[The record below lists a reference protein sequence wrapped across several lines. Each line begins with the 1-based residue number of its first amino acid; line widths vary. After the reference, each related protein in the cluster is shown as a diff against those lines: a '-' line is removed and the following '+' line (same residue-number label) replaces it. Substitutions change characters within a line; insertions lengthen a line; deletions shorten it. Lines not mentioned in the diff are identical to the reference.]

1 MPYITVMQS
10 PRFHQITLDEIL
22 SGEIQVSDIAPRSVT
37 GTVTHYSEHLNE
49 RLARLAQTDELIGVL
64 ETFIQKNETLYEKNR
79 SKLYNTFYIA
89 KRSGG
94 LRKINA
100 PLEELMTALRELKD
114 IFETR
119 FSALYHTSAF
129 AYVKCRSTIDAV
141 KKHQMNSSRW
151 FLKTDFSDF
160 FGSTTSEFLMRMLGQ
175 IYPFSEVV
183 KNERGRA
190 ALEKALDL
198 CFLDGGLPQ
207 GTPISPML
215 TNLMMIPID
224 HRIANELRHNNF
236 VYTRYADD
244 IIISHKFDFSA
255 SEKCDF
261 INRVLD
267 EFNAPFKIK
276 QSKTRYGS
284 SSGKNWNL
292 GVMLNKDNKIT
303 IGHQKKKTFKAMC
316 CSYIASKQNNQP
328 WDRHDLEVF
337 NGLISYYK
345 MVEKDYIL
353 YTIDHYNQKYGVN
366 MMAMIREDLR

>member
-10 PRFHQITLDEIL
+10 PRYHQITLDEIL
-22 SGEIQVSDIAPRSVT
+22 SGEIQVSDVAPRSV
-37 GTVTHYSEHLNE
+37 SETITRFAPRLNE
-49 RLARLAQTDELIGVL
+49 RLTENAHASELADVL
-64 ETFIQKNETLYEKNR
+64 ETFVRENEKLYEQTR

-94 LRKINA
+94 LRRINA
-100 PLEELMTALRELKD
+100 PLEGLMAALRDLKK
-114 IFETR
+114 IFETQ

-129 AYVKCRSTIDAV
+129 AYVRNRSTIDAV

-160 FGSTTSEFLMRMLGQ
+160 FGSTTPEFLLRMLTQ

-183 KNERGRA
+183 KLERGRV

-224 HRIANELRHNNF
+224 HKIAGELRRNNF

-255 SEKCDF
+255 AEKCDF
-261 INRVLD
+261 INRVLA
-267 EFNAPFKIK
+267 EFEAPFKIK
-276 QSKTRYGS
+276 PSKTRYGS

-303 IGHQKKKTFKAMC
+303 IGYQKKKTFKAMC
-316 CSYIASKQNNQP
+316 CNYIASKQDRQQ
-328 WDRHDLEVF
+328 WVRHDLEVF

-345 MVEKDYIL
+345 MVEKDYIQH
-353 YTIDHYNQKYGVN
+353 TIDHFNQKYNVN
-366 MMAMIREDLR
+366 MMAMLREDLR

>member
-10 PRFHQITLDEIL
+10 PRYHQITLDEIL
-22 SGEIQVSDIAPRSVT
+22 SGEIQVSDVAPRSV
-37 GTVTHYSEHLNE
+37 SETITRFAPRLNE
-49 RLARLAQTDELIGVL
+49 RLTENAHASELADVL
-64 ETFIQKNETLYEKNR
+64 ETFVRENEKLYEQTR

-94 LRKINA
+94 LRRINA
-100 PLEELMTALRELKD
+100 PLEELMAALRDLKK
-114 IFETR
+114 IFETQ

-129 AYVKCRSTIDAV
+129 AYVRNRSTIDAV

-160 FGSTTSEFLMRMLGQ
+160 FGSTTPEFLLRMLTQ

-183 KNERGRA
+183 KLERGRV

-224 HRIANELRHNNF
+224 HKIAGELRRNNF

-255 SEKCDF
+255 AEKCDF
-261 INRVLD
+261 INRVLA
-267 EFNAPFKIK
+267 EFEAPFKIK
-276 QSKTRYGS
+276 PSKTRYGS

-303 IGHQKKKTFKAMC
+303 IGYQKKKTFKAMC
-316 CSYIASKQNNQP
+316 CNYIASKQDRQQ
-328 WDRHDLEVF
+328 WVRHDLEVF

-345 MVEKDYIL
+345 MVEKDYIQH
-353 YTIDHYNQKYGVN
+353 TIDHFNQKYNVN
-366 MMAMIREDLR
+366 MMAMLREDLR

>member
-10 PRFHQITLDEIL
+10 PRYHQITLDEIL
-22 SGEIQVSDIAPRSVT
+22 SGEIQVSDVAPRSVS
-37 GTVTHYSEHLNE
+37 GTITHFAPRLNE
-49 RLARLAQTDELIGVL
+49 RLTENAHASELADVL
-64 ETFIQKNETLYEKNR
+64 ETFVRENEKLYEQTR

-94 LRKINA
+94 LRRINA
-100 PLEELMTALRELKD
+100 PLEELMAALRDLKK
-114 IFETR
+114 IFETQ

-129 AYVKCRSTIDAV
+129 AYVRNRSTIDAV

-160 FGSTTSEFLMRMLGQ
+160 FGSTTPEFLLRMLTQ

-183 KNERGRA
+183 KLERGRV

-224 HRIANELRHNNF
+224 HKIAGELRRNNF

-255 SEKCDF
+255 AEKCDF
-261 INRVLD
+261 INRVLA
-267 EFNAPFKIK
+267 EFEAPFKIK
-276 QSKTRYGS
+276 PSKTRYGS

-303 IGHQKKKTFKAMC
+303 IGYQKKKTFKAMC
-316 CSYIASKQNNQP
+316 CNYIASKQNRQQ
-328 WDRHDLEVF
+328 WVRHDLEVF

-345 MVEKDYIL
+345 MVEKDYIQ
-353 YTIDHYNQKYGVN
+353 YTIDHFNRKYSVN
-366 MMAMIREDLR
+366 MMAMLREDLR

>member
-22 SGEIQVSDIAPRSVT
+22 SGEVQVSDIAPRSVT
-37 GTVTHYSEHLNE
+37 GTVTHFSE
-49 RLARLAQTDELIGVL
+49 RLNDRLTRLAQVDELVAVL
-64 ETFIQKNETLYEKNR
+64 ETFIQKNESLYEQKR

-100 PLEELMTALRELKD
+100 PLEELMSALRELKE
-114 IFETR
+114 ILETK

-129 AYVKCRSTIDAV
+129 AYVKCRSTVDAV
-141 KKHQMNSSRW
+141 KKHQTNNSRW

-160 FGSTTSEFLMRMLGQ
+160 FGSTTPEFLMKMLSQ

-183 KNERGRA
+183 KLERGRVV
-190 ALEKALDL
+190 LSKALDL

-224 HRIANELRHNNF
+224 HRIANELRRNNF
-236 VYTRYADD
+236 VDTRYADD
-244 IIISHKFDFSA
+244 IIISHKFDFSFT
-255 SEKCDF
+255 EKCDF
-261 INRVLD
+261 INQVLA
-267 EFNAPFKIK
+267 EFEAPFKIK
-276 QSKTRYGS
+276 PSKTRYGS

-303 IGHQKKKTFKAMC
+303 IGYQKKKTFKAMC
-316 CSYIASKQNNQP
+316 YGYITSKQNNQP

-345 MVEKDYIL
+345 MVERDYIA